1 MTSPKPSMKDENAS
15 PPEADALRFAESVV
29 DDVARRLSYRR
40 ADLLTAVQH
49 HLRWAHV
56 VSGLPLQREFLFRKD
71 VIAVA
76 VQQLPMRSEAS
87 LGRRRAVLLR
97 VAEELGV
104 VERSLPP
111 LYGSEPSAPYTG
123 LEVAELRLWAAVQR
137 ESRRRDAWALLALGV
152 GAGLAASEV
161 CAVNARDITED
172 GARVHVFGPR
182 ERVVPVDEEWTV
194 TLAELVAGP
203 DCGPLFVPG
212 VRWYKN
218 KIGDFVRVTHGDQ
231 LRPMPQRMRATW
243 LVRRMAEGMPVQDLK
258 YAAGIRSLGALARF
272 ERYLP
277 APSVAPA
284 PSSPAH
290 R

>member
-1 MTSPKPSMKDENAS
+1 MTSPKPSVEDSNVS
-15 PPEADALRFAESVV
+15 LPEADALRFAESAVS
-29 DDVARRLSYRR
+29 DVGRRLSYRR
-40 ADLLTAVQH
+40 ADLLAAVQH
-49 HLRWAHV
+49 HARWGHV
-56 VSGLPLQREFLFRKD
+56 ISGLPLEREFLFRRD

-104 VERSLPP
+104 AERSLPP
-111 LYGSEPSAPYTG
+111 LHGSEPSAPYTG

-137 ESRRRDAWALLALGV
+137 ESRRPDAWALLALGV

-161 CAVNARDITED
+161 CAVTARDVGED
-172 GARVHVFGPR
+172 GTRVHVVGPR
-182 ERVVPVDEEWTV
+182 ERVVRVDEEWCV
-194 TLAELVAGP
+194 TLAELVAGA

-218 KIGDFVRVTHGDQ
+218 KIGDFVRMTQGDQ
-231 LRPMPQRMRATW
+231 IRPMPQRMRATW
-243 LVRRMAEGMPVQDLK
+243 LVRRMSEGMPLQDLT
-258 YAAGIRSLGALARF
+258 YAAGIKSLGALARF

-284 PSSPAH
+284 SGSH
-290 R
+290 GRR